1 MYGAGIVIVWN
12 RNNKPSQGSLCKLAY
27 YKIITYLNSEFLI
40 RITMMNFM
48 IIDTQILIS
57 WIFIILVVKVC
68 F

>member
-1 MYGAGIVIVWN
+1 MQIGILYN
-12 RNNKPSQGSLCKLAY
+12 H
-27 YKIITYLNSEFLI
+27 YLPKHGVLI

-57 WIFIILVVKVC
+57 RIFTILVVKVC